1 MIKMRPYVPSNR
13 IAIRDSIDEEI
24 SDDVDD
30 DVFIKDART
39 AKVIIYTPF
48 KILTHIYIL
57 ANKFIKRIFIS
68 PLYVTVE

>member
-39 AKVIIYTPF
+39 AKVYTYT
-48 KILTHIYIL
+48 L
-57 ANKFIKRIFIS
+57 
-68 PLYVTVE
+68 